1 MSKNVKQVSGLELK
15 FVLIDLVGVLNTGFV
30 ADEWSNKKILG
41 AAKAISDM
49 LDGHIPGNANAE
61 ISEKI
66 RNATY

>member
-1 MSKNVKQVSGLELK
+1 MSNVKEISVLELK
-15 FVLIDLVGVLNTGFV
+15 FVLIDLVGVLNTEFV
-30 ADEWSNKKILG
+30 TDNWANSKVIG

-61 ISEKI
+61 TVEKI